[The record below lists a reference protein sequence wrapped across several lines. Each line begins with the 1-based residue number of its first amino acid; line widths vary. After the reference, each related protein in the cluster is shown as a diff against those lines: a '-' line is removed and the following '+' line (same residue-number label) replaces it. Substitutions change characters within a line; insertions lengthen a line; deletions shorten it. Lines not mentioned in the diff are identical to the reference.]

1 MATTAVDE
9 SREETGGGIAR
20 GRHGARSIA
29 MRFVQWMLG
38 IVLAFALIIVGGVL
52 ALDTAPGKRFLIDRI
67 EGLAPASGLGITIGR
82 IEGSI
87 YGSATLHHVALSDPE
102 GVFLSLPRVALDWRP
117 LNWFTSGIDIRDL
130 LTRGGT
136 LYRLPDLRPGDPDSP
151 VLPDFDIRIDR
162 LRIIDLTVAPQII
175 GGESR
180 TVDLLAQADIRS
192 GRVYANLR
200 GGFGGGDRLYALID
214 AMPDEDRFDLKL
226 DYMAPAGGVLA
237 GLLGAEA
244 DYHAVIDGQGS
255 WTNWAGRFLVERGG
269 ARFAVFRLTNW
280 AGEYGI
286 AGQLTPGTA
295 LDGLTAD
302 LVAGELSVRAAGTLQ
317 QRVLEGKAQFASAA
331 VAGAVQGAV
340 DLGRNVMEDLRFAV
354 RLRQPDILGGNLR
367 LEDLRLSGT
376 AEGAFGSL
384 TVEHRL
390 ALGRLVSG
398 EIVVTDLRQ
407 NGIARLNGSRLQ
419 LPVDA
424 EVGRIRVGN
433 DLLDPRLVGGTIAG
447 VLIAEDGRL
456 FSDELRVRFPDTSG
470 DLALRA
476 RPADGA
482 YTLAGLVRAQ
492 GLQFRNIGR
501 ASGSA
506 QVVFDVARNQPWTL
520 RGVVDGRLG
529 QVANPTLTTIA
540 GDNIRFAGGVSFGKG
555 QPLSFRQFRVNA
567 SKLQAELDGRITG
580 GRTTLAGRGRHVQFG
595 PFTVEGALTPSG
607 PEAVLVFADPL
618 PQAGLRDVRV
628 ALSPE
633 DGGFSLAATGQ
644 SLLGPFEGDF
654 RLFAPP
660 GNDVRIA
667 VDRLQVSGTE
677 VTGNLALQGSTAR
690 GRLAFA
696 QGGVDGAILL
706 TPRAGGQG
714 FDVDLTVRDA
724 RFGGGTP
731 LAIGRA
737 QVDVSGYLADG
748 NSTITGEAR
757 AQGVSYGNIFIGR
770 LAAEAELRNGRGRV
784 DAQIAG
790 RRGSQFELRLAANV
804 APQQIALAA
813 KGRYAGRDITMPR
826 RAMLEERAGGGWT
839 LRPTQVN
846 YGQGSAIARGRFG
859 GGETA
864 LNLQL
869 ANMPLA
875 LLDIAAD
882 TIGLGG
888 TISGTVDYNQI
899 AGGLP
904 TGQARVKIDDLT
916 RSGLVLTSRPIDLAL
931 VLRLT
936 PDRLETRAV
945 ATEGGERRG
954 RLQGRIAN
962 LPGQGGLA
970 ERLRRGDLAAQLRY
984 GGPASALWR
993 LAAVDTFDLT
1003 GPVEIA
1009 ADVTGTLADPRVRG
1023 SLSTDELRLQSAVSG
1038 TDVRN
1043 LRARGSFNGSRLR
1056 IGRFAGTTPNG
1067 GTVVGS
1073 GTVDLANLG
1082 ARGPALDIKLAA
1094 TNALLLDQAGL
1105 QAAVTGPLRL
1115 VSNGIGGTIAGRVE
1129 IERASWRLGRAAQE
1143 LRLPQIATSDVNL
1156 PYDVAPARRRS
1167 APWRYLINA
1176 QGDNRIDVEGLGLE
1190 SEWSADLAIR
1200 GTTDDPRIGGEAQVV
1215 QGTYSFAGARFD
1227 LERGRIDFDVNGPI
1241 DPRINI
1247 QAESRQ
1253 NGIDVTV
1260 NVEGNAQSPEV
1271 RFSSTPMLPE
1281 EEILARLLFGGSIT
1295 DLSAT
1300 DALQLGAALASL
1312 RGDGDGGLD
1321 PINSLR
1327 NAIGLDR
1334 LRIVNADAALRRETG
1349 IAIGKNITRRIYVE
1363 LITDGRGYSATS
1375 AEFRITRWLS
1385 LLASVSTIGRE
1396 SVVAE
1401 VSRDY

>member
-1 MATTAVDE
+1 MAADTVDE
-9 SREETGGGIAR
+9 RREETDGEVAGGKR
-20 GRHGARSIA
+20 DTRSVIS
-29 MRFVQWMLG
+29 RVLRYSLG
-38 IVLAFALIIVGGVL
+38 MVLALALLIVGGL
-52 ALDTAPGKRFLIDRI
+52 AALDTAPGKRFLIDRI
-67 EGLAPASGLGITIGR
+67 EDLAPASGLGITIGR

-87 YGSATLHHVALSDPE
+87 YGSATLHDVTLSDAQ
-102 GVFLSLPRVALDWRP
+102 GVFLSLPDVALDWRP
-117 LNWFTSGIDIRDL
+117 LSWFTSGIDIREL
-130 LTRGGT
+130 VTRGGT

-162 LRIIDLTVAPQII
+162 LHIADLTIAPQII

-180 TVDLLAQADIRS
+180 TIDILAEADIRS
-192 GRVYANLR
+192 GRVYARLR
-200 GGFGGGDRLYALID
+200 GGFDGGDRLFALID
-214 AMPDEDRFDLKL
+214 AMPDEDRFDLNL
-226 DYMAPAGGVLA
+226 DYAAPAGGVLA
-237 GLLGAEA
+237 GLLGADA
-244 DYHAVIDGQGS
+244 DYRAIIDGQGS
-255 WTNWAGRFLVERGG
+255 WQNWAGRFLVQRAGE
-269 ARFAVFRLTNW
+269 RFAVFRLANR
-280 AGEYGI
+280 AGEYAV
-286 AGQLTPGTA
+286 AGQLTPGTV
-295 LDGLTAD
+295 LEGLPAD
-302 LVAGELSVRAAGTLQ
+302 LVAGELSLRANGTLQ
-317 QRVLEGKAQFASAA
+317 QRVLAGQAQFASAA
-331 VAGAVQGAV
+331 AAGAVRGQV
-340 DLGRNVMEDLRFAV
+340 DLGRNLLEDARFV
-354 RLRQPDILGGNLR
+354 LRLRQPDILGGNLR
-367 LEDLRLSGT
+367 LEGLRLSGT
-376 AEGAFGSL
+376 ANGAFGSL
-384 TVEHRL
+384 EVEHSL
-390 ALGRLVSG
+390 ALDRLTSG
-398 EIVVTDLRQ
+398 EIMVSDLRQ
-407 NGIARLNGSRLQ
+407 NGTASLDGSRLQ
-419 LPVDA
+419 VPLNA
-424 EVGRIRVGN
+424 EVGRIRFGN
-433 DLLDPRLVGGTIAG
+433 ELLDPRLVGGTIAG
-447 VLIAEDGRL
+447 MLILDDGRL
-456 FSDELRVRFPDTSG
+456 FSDELRVRFPETSG

-476 RPADGA
+476 RPADAA
-482 YTLAGLVRAQ
+482 YTLAGPIRAK

-501 ASGSA
+501 ADGSA

-520 RGVVDGRLG
+520 RGMVDGRLV

-540 GDNIRFAGGVSFGKG
+540 GNDIRFAGGVTFGKG
-555 QPLSFRQFRVNA
+555 QPLSFRQFRVDA
-567 SKLQAELDGRITG
+567 SNLQAVVDGRITG
-580 GRTTLAGRGRHVQFG
+580 GRTTVAGRGRHVQFG
-595 PFTVEGALTPSG
+595 PFTVEGALTPTG

-633 DGGFSLAATGQ
+633 EEGFSLAAEGQ
-644 SLLGPFEGDF
+644 SLLGPFDGDF

-660 GNDVRIA
+660 GGTTRIA

-677 VTGNLALQGSTAR
+677 VTGNLDLQGSTAR

-706 TPRAGGQG
+706 APRAGGQG
-714 FDVDLTVRDA
+714 FDIDLTVRDA

-737 QVDVSGYLADG
+737 QVDVTGYLAEG
-748 NSTITGEAR
+748 NSTVTGEAR
-757 AQGVSYGNIFIGR
+757 AQGVSFGSIFIGR
-770 LAAEAELRNGRGRV
+770 LAAEAELQDGRGRV

-804 APQQIALAA
+804 APQLVAIGA

-826 RAMLEERAGGGWT
+826 RAVLENTAGGGWA

-846 YGQGSAIARGRFG
+846 YGQGSAIAQGRFG
-859 GGETA
+859 GEGTSLE
-864 LNLQL
+864 LQL

-888 TISGTVDYNQI
+888 TISGTVDYAQNT
-899 AGGLP
+899 GGLP

-945 ATEGGERRG
+945 ATESGERRG

-984 GGPASALWR
+984 SGPASALWR
-993 LAAVDTFDLT
+993 LAAIDTFDLT

-1023 SLSTDELRLQSAVSG
+1023 SLSTSELRLQSALSG
-1038 TDVRN
+1038 TDIRN
-1043 LRARGSFNGSRLR
+1043 LQARGSFNGSRLR
-1056 IGRFAGTTPNG
+1056 IGRFAGNTPNG

-1094 TNALLLDQAGL
+1094 SNALLLDQAGL
-1105 QAAVTGPLRL
+1105 QAVVTGPLRL
-1115 VSNGIGGTIAGRVE
+1115 VSNGIGGTIAGRLE

-1156 PYDVAPARRRS
+1156 PYDVAPTRRRS
-1167 APWRYLINA
+1167 APWRYLIDA
-1176 QGDNRIDVEGLGLE
+1176 QGNNRIDVEGLGLE

-1200 GTTDDPRIGGEAQVV
+1200 GTTDDPRIGGDAQVV

-1271 RFSSTPMLPE
+1271 RFTSTPMLPE

-1349 IAIGKNITRRIYVE
+1349 IAIGKNITRRIYLE